1 MGSSTVLPSPQTE
14 SEALEWLVGGWVVV
28 GRHPVVNDKDMVYWS
43 AVGASSWPT
52 LALVSPKGTLLSI
65 WAGEGGLLLVAVEE
79 EQQGWRMTATAC
91 LLREGLEREAMVG
104 PP

>member
-1 MGSSTVLPSPQTE
+1 M
-14 SEALEWLVGGWVVV
+14 VV

-65 WAGEGGLLLVAVEE
+65 WAGEGGSGGGAAGL
-79 EQQGWRMTATAC
+79 GMTATAC
-91 LLREGLEREAMVG
+91 LLRDGLEREAMVG